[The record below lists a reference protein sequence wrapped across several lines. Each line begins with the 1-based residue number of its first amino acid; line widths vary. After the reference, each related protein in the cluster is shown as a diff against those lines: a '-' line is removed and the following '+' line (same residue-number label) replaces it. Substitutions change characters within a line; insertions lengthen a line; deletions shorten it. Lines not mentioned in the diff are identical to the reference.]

1 MKIAVTGRSGQVAMT
16 LQKRGGVRGHDVVAL
31 GRPEMDLLHPTLVF
45 RALEAIAPDV
55 IVSAAAYTAV
65 DRAEQENQLAFAIN
79 EAGARAV
86 ASAAAALG
94 VPLVHLSTDYVFGGE
109 LDRPYVESDATR
121 PINIYGASKLA
132 GEQAALQE
140 QPNSAVLRV
149 AWIYS
154 SFGDNFMKT
163 MLRLANQHDEL
174 TIVGDQIGNPTSAN
188 DVTEGILTV
197 ASNLVRHHDAA
208 LRGIF
213 HMTASGETSW
223 AGFAEAIFATSA
235 KYGGPSARVRPI
247 VTADYPTAAARPAN
261 SRLDSTLIKCRHG
274 IVLPCWQTSLE
285 TAVSCLRP
293 AFG

>member
-1 MKIAVTGRSGQVAMT
+1 MRIAVTGRSGQVAMT
-16 LQKRGGVRGHDVVAL
+16 LRKRGRVHGHDVVTL
-31 GRPEMDLLHPTLVF
+31 GRPELDLLHPTQVF

-65 DRAEQENQLAFAIN
+65 DRAERESQLAFAIN
-79 EAGARAV
+79 DAGARAV
-86 ASAAAALG
+86 ARAAAALG

-109 LDRPYVESDATR
+109 LHRPYVESDATR

-132 GEQAALQE
+132 GEQAALLE

-154 SFGDNFMKT
+154 TFGENFMTT

-174 TIVGDQIGNPTSAN
+174 NIVGDQIGSPTSAE
-188 DVTEGILTV
+188 DVTDGILTV
-197 ASNLVRHHDAA
+197 ASNLVRNRDAA

-223 AGFAEAIFATSA
+223 AGFAKAIFAASA
-235 KYGGPSARVRPI
+235 KHGGPSARVRSI
-247 VTADYPTAAARPAN
+247 ATADYPTAAARPAN
-261 SRLDSTLIKCRHG
+261 SRLNSTLIKCRHG
-274 IVLPCWQTSLE
+274 IVLPSWQTSLE